1 MMTHRLIRFMLMI
14 ALFGSLQVQSQDL
27 ESLLERYA
35 GDNASGYVE
44 PLVSAF
50 GANMNSGWY
59 YRAKTP
65 QSGFHFNIRLNAMA
79 TMFKDDQRTFTA
91 STEGYFTPVQ
101 DVETPTIIGNGEG
114 TSVSNEG
121 FGTVFTFPGGY
132 DIGSFALAVPT
143 LTIGSI
149 AGTEASIRY
158 ISATANED
166 IGEIKLFGYGLRHN
180 ISQYFPT
187 LLIDVSAGFGYTKLD
202 VGDILNAS
210 ATTFH
215 LQAGKS
221 FSVLNLYGGL
231 AYESSSA
238 DISYTYTESGTPLDV
253 NIEVDGKNKFR
264 MTFGAGLSL
273 LFMHLNIDYNIGSL
287 NLVNA
292 GLSFGL

>member
-14 ALFGSLQVQSQDL
+14 ALFGSLQVKSQDL

-79 TMFKDDQRTFTA
+79 TMFKDDQRTFIA

-273 LFMHLNIDYNIGSL
+273 LFLHLNIDYNIGSL